1 MNDIAFSMAAPLP
14 GPAPEVA
21 VSNDMIKRGLIVA
34 PILIAVCGLIWGVN
48 GAASSAYGIAIVLVN
63 FALAAGIV
71 AVTAKISLRLMMGA
85 ILFGYL
91 VRLGLIFLAVYV
103 VKDAGWISLP
113 ALGATI
119 IFTHLGLLV
128 WELKYVAMSLAYPG
142 LKPKPR
148 PSATPS
154 PTQPGTREYLA
165 MLALEFPPINELIRW
180 RDIFPAS
187 TRSGSSPS
195 SRRSSASSCSS
206 LPAARIR

>member
-14 GPAPEVA
+14 GPSPEVS
-21 VSNDMIKRGLIVA
+21 VSNDMVKRGVMVA
-34 PILIAVCGLIWGVN
+34 PVLVGICALIWGAD
-48 GAASSAYGIAIVLVN
+48 GAASSAYAIAIVLVN

-71 AVTAKISLRLMMGA
+71 AFTAKISLRVMMA
-85 ILFGYL
+85 AVMFGYL

-142 LKPKPR
+142 LKPTTSPQ
-148 PSATPS
+148 PSTVS
-154 PTQPGTREYLA
+154 K
-165 MLALEFPPINELIRW
+165 
-180 RDIFPAS
+180 PAS
-187 TRSGSSPS
+187 S
-195 SRRSSASSCSS
+195 
-206 LPAARIR
+206 